1 MQHDTLGGK
10 RLYAL
15 IGDDVRDLP
24 SSFLQKLELLL
35 QRQHRDDTPS
45 FQAQLTLVGAD
56 EGDGTSAEL
65 SGEAFQRWRKESI
78 VVRRTLQSLS
88 AILEI
93 LQAAHMD
100 VPDEQGETM
109 LAPHLVEGLLAAGR
123 GLADTTLKTLDGAH

>member
-15 IGDDVRDLP
+15 IGEDIRDLP
-24 SSFLQKLELLL
+24 APFLQKLELLL
-35 QRQHRDDTPS
+35 QQQQREAPS
-45 FQAQLTLVGAD
+45 PSPARLTLVRPD
-56 EGDGTSAEL
+56 EGGDADGSREEVIA
-65 SGEAFQRWRKESI
+65 RWRKDSI
-78 VVRRTLQSLS
+78 VFRRTLQSLS

-100 VPDEQGETM
+100 VPDEHGETM

>member
-1 MQHDTLGGK
+1 MQHDTLGSQ

-15 IGDDVRDLP
+15 IGEDIHDLP
-24 SSFLQKLELLL
+24 ASFVQKLELLL
-35 QRQHRDDTPS
+35 QRQHVDDAPAS
-45 FQAQLTLVGAD
+45 PARLSLVRPGECGGGAD
-56 EGDGTSAEL
+56 ILRD
-65 SGEAFQRWRKESI
+65 EATRRWRREYI

-100 VPDEQGETM
+100 VPDAHGETM

-123 GLADTTLKTLDGAH
+123 GLTDTTLKTLDGVH

>member
-15 IGDDVRDLP
+15 IGEDVRELP
-24 SSFLQKLELLL
+24 PPLLQKLDLL
-35 QRQHRDDTPS
+35 QRQQCVETPRSTTQPTTALPDEDD
-45 FQAQLTLVGAD
+45 GDAD
-56 EGDGTSAEL
+56 ALRAEAI
-65 SGEAFQRWRKESI
+65 SRWRRESI
-78 VVRRTLQSLS
+78 MFRRTLQSLS

-100 VPDEQGETM
+100 VPDEHGETM

-123 GLADTTLKTLDGAH
+123 GLTDTTLKTLDGVH

>member
-15 IGDDVRDLP
+15 IGEDVRDLP
-24 SSFLQKLELLL
+24 APFLQKLELLL
-35 QRQHRDDTPS
+35 QQQQREAPPPS
-45 FQAQLTLVGAD
+45 PARLTLVRPD
-56 EGDGTSAEL
+56 EGCDAADLREQVI
-65 SGEAFQRWRKESI
+65 ARWRKDSI
-78 VVRRTLQSLS
+78 VFRRTLQSLS

-100 VPDEQGETM
+100 VPDEHGETM

-123 GLADTTLKTLDGAH
+123 GLADTTLSALDGAH